1 MSSFSQAPAVT
12 TALSRQNPFTL
23 VVALDESSS
32 ASGDLFWDDG
42 VSVDDANA
50 NYARTDYAV
59 NDGALASRLSVGN
72 FPMQGL
78 GVERVKVYGLQGLV
92 RVILVLTCIF
102 LQISLISLTKPNFS
116 DSI

>member
-1 MSSFSQAPAVT
+1 M
-12 TALSRQNPFTL
+12 
-23 VVALDESSS
+23 VALDESSS

-59 NDGALASRLSVGN
+59 NDGALASRVTVGN

-78 GVERVKVYGLQGLV
+78 GVERVKIYGLQGLV
-92 RVILVLTCIF
+92 RLLFVRRKRQSISIKCVSA
-102 LQISLISLTKPNFS
+102 LQSTNPFGFTKISL
-116 DSI
+116 